1 MNQGHEAL
9 GQEIKRGRQRVVR
22 PAFQRERAGA
32 GGRQQR
38 GKHGLQHQSGAAGR
52 AHGKPVIARRH
63 RPRAE
68 LQHLRAQRGSNDLG
82 ATDRPG
88 RLDGS
93 QVLAQQPRLLAP
105 GSDALHAKRLAR
117 HQRQRQGRAQDLA
130 AALAF

>member
-1 MNQGHEAL
+1 MLGPEA
-9 GQEIKRGRQRVVR
+9 VSSD
-22 PAFQRERAGA
+22 
-32 GGRQQR
+32 
-38 GKHGLQHQSGAAGR
+38 GKHGLQHQRGAAGC

-68 LQHLRAQRGSNDLG
+68 LQHLRVEGCSRDLR
-82 ATDRPG
+82 ATDCPG

-130 AALAF
+130 APLAF